1 MTAVQFN
8 NRVTDI
14 QEKLF
19 HYAKTLTYN
28 EEEARDLLQDSLLR
42 ALNFKHKFVENTN
55 FNAWMHV
62 IMRNTFIND
71 YRKKSRTSKNDTS
84 MDEVVY
90 LSNYHYTRET
100 PEMHLSLVHINKTI
114 EQLEHD
120 LKTPFQMHVFGY
132 KYKEIAEKLNLPI
145 GTVKSRISFAR
156 KKLQNMI
163 MN

>member
-8 NRVTDI
+8 NRVIGI
-14 QEKLF
+14 QDKLL

-28 EEEARDLLQDSLLR
+28 EEDAKDLLQDSVVR
-42 ALNFKHKFVENTN
+42 ALNFRHKFVENTN

-71 YRKKSRTSKNDTS
+71 YRKKSRTSKKDTS
-84 MDEVVY
+84 MDEVPF
-90 LSNYHYTRET
+90 LSNFHFTRET
-100 PEMHLSLVHINKTI
+100 PEMSINLDNINQTI
-114 EQLEHD
+114 ERLDTD

-132 KYKEIAEKLNLPI
+132 KYKEIADKLELPI

-156 KKLQNMI
+156 KKLQQMI

>member
-1 MTAVQFN
+1 MTAIQFN
-8 NRVTDI
+8 NRVIGI
-14 QEKLF
+14 QEKLL

-28 EEEARDLLQDSLLR
+28 EEDAKDLLQDSILR
-42 ALNFKHKFVENTN
+42 ALNFRHKFVENTN

-71 YRKKSRTSKNDTS
+71 YRKKSRTSKKDTS
-84 MDEVVY
+84 MDEVTY
-90 LSNYHYTRET
+90 LSNMHFTRET
-100 PEMHLSLVHINKTI
+100 PEMHMSLKNIKRTI
-114 EQLEHD
+114 EYLDTD

-156 KKLQNMI
+156 KKLQKMI